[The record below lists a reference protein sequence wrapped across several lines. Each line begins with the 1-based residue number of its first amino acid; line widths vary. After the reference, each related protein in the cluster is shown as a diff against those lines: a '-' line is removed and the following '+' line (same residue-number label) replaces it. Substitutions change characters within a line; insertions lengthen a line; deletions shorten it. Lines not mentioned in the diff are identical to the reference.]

1 MKMPDTFN
9 STEKN
14 RKSGAPTDQSRAP
27 HIHLP
32 AEKGCGGII
41 PHNFLFGNSQKWRII
56 VDVITKIEA
65 QQKGRE
71 NTGAWMVGEQL
82 KDICRQDPSCADIV
96 AADLE
101 NKDMSLEKA
110 EGKIRAKADELRRT
124 MKGADCVCVPP
135 NVAEDIIREFYGLP
149 AAGGKPKI
157 CSSPVT
163 DQGMISL
170 EDFL

>member
-1 MKMPDTFN
+1 M
-9 STEKN
+9 
-14 RKSGAPTDQSRAP
+14 
-27 HIHLP
+27 
-32 AEKGCGGII
+32 
-41 PHNFLFGNSQKWRII
+41 
-56 VDVITKIEA
+56 DVIAKIEA

-110 EGKIRAKADELRRT
+110 EGEIRAKADELRRA
-124 MKGADCVCVPP
+124 MKGVNCVCVPP
-135 NVAEDIIREFYGLP
+135 NMAEDIIRNFYGLP
-149 AAGGKPKI
+149 AAGEKAAVTHCAPPKAA
-157 CSSPVT
+157 
-163 DQGMISL
+163 DHGMISL